1 MACSL
6 ASAIVAH
13 KEQGATGAKPD
24 VSQCAQAPRVID
36 SFHDSFTVR
45 QNPTQHAHVF
55 TLHPTPR
62 TRGRNNERRGR
73 SHTICVD
80 SSLARAA
87 GLPIDRG
94 RR

>member
-45 QNPTQHAHVF
+45 QNPTH
-55 TLHPTPR
+55 TYSRCTPP
-62 TRGRNNERRGR
+62 
-73 SHTICVD
+73 H
-80 SSLARAA
+80 ARAA
-87 GLPIDRG
+87 EITRDAVAHTRYVSTPRWPGLLGCP
-94 RR
+94 